1 VKADYEVPLILRT
14 LHPERHGLRSK
25 IRRGAAVVG
34 ISLALVAITGNA
46 DESSC
51 KGTIYL
57 TLDTGNMAH
66 AESIAKTL
74 KEEDV
79 KATFF
84 LANERTFRHDHALD
98 ASWDGYWQA
107 RAQEGHVF
115 GNHTWSHMTARRDEG
130 EKIVFANGNKRVTLD
145 RTGFCTELRRVNDAF
160 ERATG
165 RRLAGLWRAPGGRTT
180 QNSIRY
186 AASCGY
192 PVHVHWNDAGFLGD
206 ELPSEQYPNA
216 RLLERALKNIRPGD
230 ILLMHLGIWSRK
242 DPFAPMLKPLIEGLK
257 ARGLCFG
264 TLSEAKG

>member
-1 VKADYEVPLILRT
+1 ML
-14 LHPERHGLRSK
+14 
-25 IRRGAAVVG
+25 
-34 ISLALVAITGNA
+34 LALATIAGHA
-46 DESSC
+46 DDSSC
-51 KGTIYL
+51 KGTVYL
-57 TLDTGNMAH
+57 TLDTGNMSR

-74 KEEDV
+74 NEENI

-98 ASWDGYWQA
+98 ATWDTYWQA
-107 RAQEGHVF
+107 RAREGHAF

-130 EKIVFANGNKRVTLD
+130 EKIVFADGNRRVTLD
-145 RTGFCTELRRVNDAF
+145 RAGFCKELHRVNDAF

-165 RRLAGLWRAPGGRTT
+165 RNLAGLWRAPGGRTT

-216 RLLERALKNIRPGD
+216 KLLERALKDIRPGD
-230 ILLMHLGIWSRK
+230 VLLMHLGIWSRK

-264 TLSEAKG
+264 TLNEAKR